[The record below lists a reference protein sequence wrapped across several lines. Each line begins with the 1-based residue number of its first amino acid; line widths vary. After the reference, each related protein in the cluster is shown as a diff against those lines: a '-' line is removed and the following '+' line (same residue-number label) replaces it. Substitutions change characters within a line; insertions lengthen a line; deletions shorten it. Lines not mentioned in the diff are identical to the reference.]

1 MSERAVVNVTGQA
14 RGKATRAKISERK
27 ARAFRAYLDVL
38 DTAAWFR
45 YQVETQLADFDLNLE
60 RFRLLEM
67 LYRDGPMTVAEA
79 AKKRYCARQSLF
91 SLAERLGE
99 SGWVRIDPVRLPAVE
114 MGEESR
120 AGSKRDED
128 RLGRRAANV
137 RLTEEGENFVA
148 GVMPRHEKLI
158 YALMRAINPR
168 EMDRLSRTC
177 RRIREGDVVKLI
189 KELMMEDVE

>member
-1 MSERAVVNVTGQA
+1 MSERAANVVGKVK
-14 RGKATRAKISERK
+14 GKAIRAKISERK

-79 AKKRYCARQSLF
+79 AKKRCCARQSLF

-99 SGWVRIDPVRLPAVE
+99 SGWVEIQPVRLPAVE
-114 MGEESR
+114 VGELNIAR
-120 AGSKRDED
+120 SKRDQE
-128 RLGRRAANV
+128 RLGRRAANL
-137 RLTEEGENFVA
+137 RLTEEGENFMA
-148 GVMPRHEKLI
+148 GVLPRHEKLV
-158 YALMRAINPR
+158 YALMRAIDPR

-177 RRIREGDVVKLI
+177 RKIREGDVAKLI